1 MKKAWIWISV
11 IVILLLAAVG
21 GMVGYRIGYL
31 KSHIFVEDA
40 VYEKDLTYLDL
51 RGTGVSLEHYETVR
65 SQLPDCVIRYDV
77 PFQGGF
83 YPDDTKELTVSS
95 LTEAEIVLLD
105 YLPRLQEVYAHACED
120 YAQLLALQERRPDC
134 RVHYTVTIGGT
145 AYTEDTAELSFG
157 KEQPDLQELRQALT
171 WLPNMETI
179 HFDQPEIPVAELLD
193 LRASFPDI
201 RFTWTKDAF
210 GVTYSSDVTEI
221 DLSNMYFTSLDEVE
235 EALVWFP
242 SLEKVIMCWCGYGE
256 KDLFDNETMSAF
268 REKMR
273 DQYKVVWAL
282 KINYVTVRTDDTWF
296 MPAKTGQVVTNYQVQ
311 NLKYCEDMVCVDLGH
326 MAITDISFV
335 EYMPHLKY
343 FIVIDSPLIYI
354 DPISSCKELI
364 YLELFWNQ
372 ISDFTPLLGCTA
384 LQDLNISRNHGDP
397 LVFKD
402 MPWLKNLWI
411 DGFDI
416 RPSERP
422 ILEEALPD
430 TYIKYCDGEMT
441 ANGWRDLQNYFDMRD
456 YLGMPYNRW

>member
-1 MKKAWIWISV
+1 MRKAWIWISV
-11 IVILLLAAVG
+11 IAILVLALAG
-21 GMVGYRIGYL
+21 GLVGYRIAYL
-31 KSHIFVEDA
+31 KNHIFVEDA
-40 VYEKDLTYLDL
+40 VYEKELTYLDL
-51 RGTGVSLEHYETVR
+51 RGSGVSLAHYEEVR
-65 SQLPDCVIRYDV
+65 RQLPGCEIRYDV
-77 PFQGGF
+77 PFQGSV
-83 YPDDTKELTVSS
+83 YPDDTAELTITS
-95 LTEAEIVLLD
+95 LTEEEIALLD
-105 YLPRLQEVYAHACED
+105 YLPGLKTVNAQGCLDYEQLQ
-120 YAQLLALQERRPDC
+120 ALQEHRPDL
-134 RVHYTVTIGGT
+134 RVHYTVTIDDT
-145 AYTEDTAELSFG
+145 AYPEDTAELSFTG
-157 KEQPDLQELRQALT
+157 EQVQVSELMEALP
-171 WLPNMETI
+171 WLPAMKSI
-179 HFDQPEIPVAELLD
+179 HIEEPQGSVEDLLALREAFPQIEISWNKE
-193 LRASFPDI
+193 
-201 RFTWTKDAF
+201 AF
-210 GVTYSSDVTEI
+210 GYSYFSDVAEI

-242 SLEKVIMCWCGYGE
+242 ELEKVVMCWCGYGE

-326 MAITDISFV
+326 MAITNISFV

-354 DPISSCKELI
+354 EPISSCKELI

-384 LQDLNISRNHGDP
+384 LQDLNISNNHGNP
-397 LVFKD
+397 MVFKD

-416 RPSERP
+416 KPSKRPA
-422 ILEEALPD
+422 LEEALPD
-430 TYIKYCDGEMT
+430 TFIKYCDAEMT

>member
-1 MKKAWIWISV
+1 MRKAWTWILV
-11 IVILLLAAVG
+11 IAIVVLAAVG
-21 GMVGYRIGYL
+21 CMVGYRIGYL

-51 RGTGVSLEHYETVR
+51 RGTGVSLEHYEQVR
-65 SQLPDCVIRYDV
+65 RQLPGCEIRYDL
-77 PFQGGF
+77 PFQGSF
-83 YPDDTKELTVSS
+83 YPDDTTELTITS
-95 LTEAEIVLLD
+95 LTEADIALLD
-105 YLPRLQEVYAHACED
+105 YLPRLQEVNAYACED
-120 YAQLLALQERRPDC
+120 YAMLLELQQRRPDC
-134 RVHYTVTIGGT
+134 RVHYAVTIGNT
-145 AYTEDTAELSFG
+145 AYAEDTSRLDFG
-157 KEQPDLQELRQALT
+157 PEQPETGALMEALQ
-171 WLPNMETI
+171 WLPAMESI
-179 HFDQPEIPVAELLD
+179 FIEEPQAPVEELLA
-193 LRASFPDI
+193 LREAFPQI
-201 RFTWTKDAF
+201 EISWNKEAF
-210 GVTYSSDVTEI
+210 GSSYPSDVTEI
-221 DLSNMYFTSLDEVE
+221 DLSNMYFSSLDEVE
-235 EALVWFP
+235 QAMSWFP
-242 SLEKVIMCWCGYGE
+242 DLEKVIMCWCGYGE
-256 KDLFDNETMSAF
+256 RDLFDNETMSAF

-384 LQDLNISRNHGDP
+384 LQDLNISSNHGDP
-397 LVFKD
+397 MVFKD

-416 RPSERP
+416 KPSKRPA
-422 ILEEALPD
+422 LEEALPD
-430 TYIKYCDGEMT
+430 TYIKYCDAEMT